1 MQCRAN
7 CVACCVAPSIS
18 QPFWGMPQGKAAGVV
33 CVHLTAEAACAL
45 FNDPR
50 RPAACAN
57 FQPDVMVCGQTREE
71 ALHRL
76 QALEL
81 RTTPAC

>member
-1 MQCRAN
+1 MRCRER
-7 CVACCVAPSIS
+7 CGACCVAPSIS
-18 QPFWGMPQGKAAGVV
+18 QPFLGMPQGKAAGVV

-50 RPAACAN
+50 RPAVCAN

-71 ALHRL
+71 ALYLL

-81 RTTPAC
+81 RTTPTC

>member
-1 MQCRAN
+1 
-7 CVACCVAPSIS
+7 
-18 QPFWGMPQGKAAGVV
+18 VV

-50 RPAACAN
+50 RPAVCAN
-57 FQPDVMVCGQTREE
+57 FQPDVMVCGETREE
-71 ALHRL
+71 AFYLL

-81 RTTPAC
+81 RTTPTC